1 MEVPNA
7 GKHATQGRESGT
19 SFIQRVWRT
28 TVIIGVSIMEGY
40 DRPPAAST
48 GRRRAAAAIT
58 GSGPIPASAA
68 LGVGPIVGPF
78 RALSAGVGGRCRE
91 AFGPGALGS
100 PWGNGPVPSCT
111 ATSAEGA
118 SGLLLDPFAFPGANF
133 GRAIGGGGVGAR
145 DRRGPAEAGRGQ
157 IGGGLDLERGALG
170 GGGGEFTRSVGGQP
184 SSGITSGS
192 ADDGKPLGSEV
203 ATSPGVRSG
212 GGLSRGPSILFAS
225 KHNVSSN
232 SGTGVRPVSWSYSGG
247 VMTVRR
253 RLAGTDGPCGSGG

>member
-78 RALSAGVGGRCRE
+78 RGLSTGVGGRCRE
-91 AFGPGALGS
+91 AFGPGAFGS
-100 PWGNGPVPSCT
+100 PWGKGRCQLAQAHQPKEPAVCCWIPSPSPSPTLGGPSG
-111 ATSAEGA
+111 AEGWA
-118 SGLLLDPFAFPGANF
+118 PETDA
-133 GRAIGGGGVGAR
+133 AR
-145 DRRGPAEAGRGQ
+145 P
-157 IGGGLDLERGALG
+157 
-170 GGGGEFTRSVGGQP
+170 
-184 SSGITSGS
+184 
-192 ADDGKPLGSEV
+192 
-203 ATSPGVRSG
+203 
-212 GGLSRGPSILFAS
+212 
-225 KHNVSSN
+225 
-232 SGTGVRPVSWSYSGG
+232 
-247 VMTVRR
+247 
-253 RLAGTDGPCGSGG
+253 RLAGARSEAVWNSSEERWEVAAESALVAWVGSLPAS

>member
-78 RALSAGVGGRCRE
+78 RGLSTGVGGRCRE
-91 AFGPGALGS
+91 AFGPGAFGS
-100 PWGNGPVPSCT
+100 PWGNGPVPTCT
-111 ATSAEGA
+111 GTSAERTC
-118 SGLLLDPFAFPGANF
+118 GLLLDPFAFPIANF

-145 DRRGPAEAGRGQ
+145 DRRGPAEAGWGQ
-157 IGGGLDLERGALG
+157 IGGGLELERGALG
-170 GGGGEFTRSVGGQP
+170 GGGGECTRSVGGQP
-184 SSGITSGS
+184 SSVITSGD
-192 ADDGKPLGSEV
+192 DDGNPLGGEV
-203 ATSPGVRSG
+203 ATSPGVEAEW
-212 GGLSRGPSILFAS
+212 L
-225 KHNVSSN
+225 
-232 SGTGVRPVSWSYSGG
+232 SGTGVRPVSWYSGG